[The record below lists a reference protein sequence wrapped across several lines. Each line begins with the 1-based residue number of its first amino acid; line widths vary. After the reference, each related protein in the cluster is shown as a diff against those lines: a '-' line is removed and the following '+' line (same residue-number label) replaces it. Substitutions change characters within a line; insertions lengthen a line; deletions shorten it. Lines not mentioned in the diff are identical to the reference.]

1 MLFFDMYRLLK
12 KLILFRTTLDYVG
25 GRSMNVNNRRL
36 GKVALS
42 AVPESKRRQ
51 LIGEVRNILRRRVVE
66 DKMWRWLLELDNLT
80 INGHVVFG
88 EKKQPNKTQTRK
100 RKRK

>member
-12 KLILFRTTLDYVG
+12 KLILFRTIIVSIG
-25 GRSMNVNNRRL
+25 GRNMNVNNRRL
-36 GKVALS
+36 GKISLID
-42 AVPESKRRQ
+42 VPESKRRQ
-51 LIGEVRNILRRRVVE
+51 LIGEIRNILRRRVVE

-88 EKKQPNKTQTRK
+88 EKRQPSRTQTRK
-100 RKRK
+100 RKKN